1 MNVLKFSPRS
11 ILCRSN
17 IAGFQ
22 TQSFFNTKIVIPK
35 SVVTFSNP
43 TIYFRRLYSV
53 DPKSVDPMDDYEL
66 KIFTILNENLDP
78 DQLTVTDVSGMLIPS
93 LRYSLTFFFSSLL
106 FFFDS
111 HIHCRRLKVCQIT
124 NHYEYR
130 RLWINVCH

>member
-78 DQLTVTDVSGMLIPS
+78 DQLTVTDVSGGCGSMFAINIISPKFKGITMVKQH
-93 LRYSLTFFFSSLL
+93 RAVNELL
-106 FFFDS
+106 AEEIKKWHGLQLVTKAS
-111 HIHCRRLKVCQIT
+111 K
-124 NHYEYR
+124 
-130 RLWINVCH
+130 

>member
-35 SVVTFSNP
+35 SFVTFSNP
-43 TIYFRRLYSV
+43 TIHFRRLYSV

-78 DQLTVTDVSGMLIPS
+78 DQLTVTDVSGGCGSMFAINIISPKFKGITMVKQH
-93 LRYSLTFFFSSLL
+93 RAVNELL
-106 FFFDS
+106 AEEIKKWHGLQLVTKAS
-111 HIHCRRLKVCQIT
+111 K
-124 NHYEYR
+124 
-130 RLWINVCH
+130 

>member
-93 LRYSLTFFFSSLL
+93 LRYSLTFFFLHYY
-106 FFFDS
+106 FFSTPTF
-111 HIHCRRLKVCQIT
+111 T
-124 NHYEYR
+124 AGG
-130 RLWINVCH
+130 